1 VTAIRPE
8 DLDFP
13 STMTDINHD
22 TWMLSGSAVM
32 QNGITLRNGYGC
44 DLDTLTTGTRIGKGL
59 RPDVCDNRWYD
70 LLVVQYRKHHCGFT
84 LA

>member
-1 VTAIRPE
+1 MNKNVIYIIKGVTAIRPE

-32 QNGITLRNGYGC
+32 QDGVTLRNGYGC
-44 DLDTLTTGTRIGKGL
+44 DLDTLTTGTRIGMKYFLKLGI
-59 RPDVCDNRWYD
+59 
-70 LLVVQYRKHHCGFT
+70 LVHTIFLGFY
-84 LA
+84 